1 VSIETPEGLL
11 WVLIEHSDVGDTTVG
26 VFTTLAAARET
37 IAELGPDRLESYRI
51 EGHALDEPKAEPLPW
66 QVVLRRGGEV
76 ESTTLFIGCSCSDDE
91 EEYYHRSFIETGGER
106 LHVIAFAVT
115 PGQAIAVADEYREW
129 LQANDHWSSEEQRLT
144 PIHARTRVEPVAL
157 A

>member
-11 WVLIEHSDVGDTTVG
+11 WVLIEHSDAGDTTVG

-51 EGHALDEPKAEPLPW
+51 EGHALDEPKAEVLPW
-66 QVVLRRGGEV
+66 NVVMHREGEV
-76 ESTTLFIGCSCSDDE
+76 ESATLFIGCSCQDDE
-91 EEYYHRSFIETGGER
+91 DEYYRRSFIEAGGER

-115 PGQAIAVADEYREW
+115 PGQAIATANEYRVW
-129 LQANDHWSSEEQRLT
+129 LQANGHWSTDERRLT
-144 PIHARTRVEPVAL
+144 PIHARTRIEPGAR
-157 A
+157 